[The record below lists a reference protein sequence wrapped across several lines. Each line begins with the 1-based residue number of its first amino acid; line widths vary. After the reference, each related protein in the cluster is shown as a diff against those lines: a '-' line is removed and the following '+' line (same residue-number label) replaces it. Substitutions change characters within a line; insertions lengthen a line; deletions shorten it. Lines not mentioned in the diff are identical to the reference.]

1 MAGAEQ
7 TKVTAIRVTTKR
19 IQFFTS
25 NSPNMETVVLGPE
38 LPLDFDEAG
47 HRPGQAISQLVG
59 MSCFVTVAMII
70 IMSVVAV

>member
-1 MAGAEQ
+1 
-7 TKVTAIRVTTKR
+7 
-19 IQFFTS
+19 
-25 NSPNMETVVLGPE
+25 METVVLGPE